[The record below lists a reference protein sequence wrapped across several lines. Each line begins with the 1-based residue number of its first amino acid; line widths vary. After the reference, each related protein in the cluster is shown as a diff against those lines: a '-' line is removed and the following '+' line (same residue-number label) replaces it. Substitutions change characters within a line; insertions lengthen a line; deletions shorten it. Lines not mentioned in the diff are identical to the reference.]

1 MDHERVNWTADEQ
14 DFWETGHDRG
24 CGPSL
29 VPGQARLEV
38 SIPIEL
44 EAWLRQRA
52 WDAEMTRAVAAGATC
67 PSAAGRSAC
76 QIIDPTARARSE
88 LRGKL
93 RMPQK

>member
-1 MDHERVNWTADEQ
+1 MDHEKVNWTAGEQ

-52 WDAEMTRAVAAGATC
+52 WDAEMTRAQWLRELLVQAQRVDQRAKLLTE
-67 PSAAGRSAC
+67 RRER
-76 QIIDPTARARSE
+76 TAS
-88 LRGKL
+88 
-93 RMPQK
+93 

>member
-1 MDHERVNWTADEQ
+1 MDFERVNWTADEQ

-44 EAWLRQRA
+44 EAWLRQR
-52 WDAEMTRAVAAGATC
+52 V
-67 PSAAGRSAC
+67 GR
-76 QIIDPTARARSE
+76 
-88 LRGKL
+88 
-93 RMPQK
+93 